1 MVTTDEHE
9 AEEPVRSIGIVAFS
23 KVQSTLIEDMLND
36 ALAKHKE
43 LEELAMSGSEPI
55 FVKNLENVQGDER
68 DIILFS
74 VGYGPD
80 KKGKVSMNFGPLNQS
95 GGERRLNVAVSR
107 ARYEMKVFSTLEP
120 YQIDLQRT
128 NALGVK
134 MLKQFLEYAANG
146 TLPTPA
152 NQAERIATAPIIQ
165 LLADELTAQ
174 GQEVH
179 FNVGKSK
186 FRIDLAIVDKENPS
200 RYSTG
205 IITDGKSYYDIPTAR
220 DREIVQ
226 PSILTSLG
234 WRLTH
239 AWTADRI

>member
-1 MVTTDEHE
+1 
-9 AEEPVRSIGIVAFS
+9 
-23 KVQSTLIEDMLND
+23 
-36 ALAKHKE
+36 
-43 LEELAMSGSEPI
+43 
-55 FVKNLENVQGDER
+55 
-68 DIILFS
+68 
-74 VGYGPD
+74 
-80 KKGKVSMNFGPLNQS
+80 
-95 GGERRLNVAVSR
+95 
-107 ARYEMKVFSTLEP
+107 MKVFSTLEP

-152 NQAERIATAPIIQ
+152 NQAERMKIAPVIQ
-165 LLADELTAQ
+165 MLADELTAQ

-200 RYSTG
+200 RYSSG
-205 IITDGKSYYDIPTAR
+205 IITDGKSYYNIPTTR